1 MANQMIALQARG
13 PQLPDV
19 GAMNARYANIM
30 ANMSA
35 ARQKQDEIAR
45 AAEFRRRTEGG
56 VDVLTPEGFNQIAG
70 LDPEGAAA
78 LRKSALEKQKADAEF
93 TLGYLGAVN
102 EELQRA
108 DTPEQAR
115 AIGQTLKQAYPMFAG
130 NIDQT
135 LAGMPT
141 DPAQFPAFR
150 QRLNLSALKAS
161 ERIQYELEKIKSK
174 EIIGE
179 KGTVGVLTV
188 GGGKAPMLEV
198 PKTFEPGPM
207 ARGTVDVEPAE
218 TVEGGQGGPTLPMST
233 APTMPGV
240 APSRMSTDMAGLLT
254 NARNDAEYQQALG
267 IIQRMNPEAAQALR
281 QIMPT
286 FQPELMS
293 TVRAEAQAAFG
304 GGTAQPSMTD
314 FPLVSGPRGGPR
326 EGYVESPTPFRA
338 RVPAPPSQP
347 QPRETADEVYK
358 KELARE
364 QAKIDAAAK
373 APPPKPEP
381 LTEAQRL
388 ARRDALA
395 GNYKK
400 AQGLLDKT
408 YGPAG
413 IIDTINAV
421 RNLSRDQKEAITGY
435 SGYFPSV
442 RSSSKDADTAV
453 QNLKDT
459 VTELGKEAA
468 AATGAIGPMAVQE
481 WKIVAGMI
489 ANLDLEGMTAEGL
502 NQQLNRIEA
511 KAKNAAR
518 LTQQAY
524 DAQHGADVKT
534 MPEFRLMTPGGSK
547 GAPKPGSNLP
557 VLTPAQV
564 RANPKIKRWRTTDGR
579 IMERR

>member
-19 GAMNARYANIM
+19 GAINARYANIM

-35 ARQKQDEIAR
+35 AKQKQDEIAR

-78 LRKSALEKQKADAEF
+78 LRKSALDKQKADAEF
-93 TLGYLGAVN
+93 KLGYLSTVN
-102 EELQRA
+102 KELQRA
-108 DTPEQAR
+108 NTPEQAL
-115 AIGQTLKQAYPMFAG
+115 AIGQSLKQAYPMFAD

-135 LAGMPT
+135 LSKMPT
-141 DPAQFPAFR
+141 DPAQFPAYRR
-150 QRLNLSALKAS
+150 QINLSALDAS
-161 ERIQYELEKIKSK
+161 QRIEYELAKVTAEKV
-174 EIIGE
+174 IGE
-179 KGTVGVLTV
+179 GGTVGVLTK
-188 GGGKAPMLEV
+188 GGEQAPMLEV

-218 TVEGGQGGPTLPMST
+218 TVEGGVGGPDEGAMLM
-233 APTMPGV
+233 APGDRS
-240 APSRMSTDMAGLLT
+240 SRLSADLASPLM
-254 NARNDAEYQQALG
+254 NVKNDAEYQVALQA
-267 IIQRMNPEAAQALR
+267 INRVNPDAAAQIK
-281 QIMPT
+281 QIMPR
-286 FQPELMS
+286 FDPARIEGI
-293 TVRAEAQAAFG
+293 RAAAAAEFNVVPQAGPQGLVTGARG
-304 GGTAQPSMTD
+304 G
-314 FPLVSGPRGGPR
+314 VGGPR
-326 EGYVESPTPFRA
+326 EGYVESSTPFRA

-347 QPRETADEVYK
+347 QPPETADEVYA

-364 QAKIDAAAK
+364 QAKSDAAAK
-373 APPPKPEP
+373 APPPKPVP

-408 YGPAG
+408 YGPEG
-413 IIDTINAV
+413 IVETVNAV

-442 RSSSKDADTAV
+442 RPSSKDADTAV

-502 NQQLNRIEA
+502 DKQLNRIEA